1 MWSSVKLHLRND
13 VTTWRLICLCLK
25 KLVEKLSSN
34 RFFTFLKI
42 GHGFWLFSTIAIS
55 VGKKSLFSKQILLFS
70 IIFSVRI
77 KYDFFFFSFSY
88 LLLSFQE
95 YWFKLQ
101 LSFLSI
107 YSLNIA
113 APILGIV
120 NLHYWRKSSER
131 SRNSEQL
138 QQARDWYVFGI
149 YSWWQVA
156 WISIRDFWPLTTCY

>member
-1 MWSSVKLHLRND
+1 MSVDMSWFEEIGRKAVHKSVVHVFEN
-13 VTTWRLICLCLK
+13 WP
-25 KLVEKLSSN
+25 
-34 RFFTFLKI
+34 RFLAVFNNCNF
-42 GHGFWLFSTIAIS
+42 GW
-55 VGKKSLFSKQILLFS
+55 KKSLFSKQILLFS